1 MRRGGSQQRCFFH
14 ITDKHEAISPFNLLT
29 FQAPILNHPL
39 DTSGRV
45 GLALSFIVL
54 QVFNKALSC
63 TSCLLSVKS
72 AADYNRWQKKE
83 RSTNKIP
90 FYWTSPLHNTHTL
103 PASEYYIRK
112 IGPFLWFKSCL
123 CWIHRSPGNQSN
135 HKLLPTSQPLLY
147 LRPWLLR
154 FLLHMNRGAVAPG
167 YIVSDCCSSSQQCF
181 SQSCE

>member
-72 AADYNRWQKKE
+72 AADYNRWQKKRE
-83 RSTNKIP
+83 AQIRFPFIGHLHYTIPIHYLPVNVTLEKSALFYGLNLVCVESTEVLEIKAITSFCQLRSLSSIC
-90 FYWTSPLHNTHTL
+90 
-103 PASEYYIRK
+103 
-112 IGPFLWFKSCL
+112 G
-123 CWIHRSPGNQSN
+123 
-135 HKLLPTSQPLLY
+135 
-147 LRPWLLR
+147 
-154 FLLHMNRGAVAPG
+154 RG
-167 YIVSDCCSSSQQCF
+167 Y
-181 SQSCE
+181 